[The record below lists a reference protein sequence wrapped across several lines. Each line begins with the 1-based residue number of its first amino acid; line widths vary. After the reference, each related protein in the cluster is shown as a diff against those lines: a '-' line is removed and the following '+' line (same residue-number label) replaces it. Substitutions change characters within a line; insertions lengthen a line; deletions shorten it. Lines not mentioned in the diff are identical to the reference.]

1 MYGLA
6 DRGDKNKANSV
17 FVLFSYKWAN
27 TTAIGNKTQT
37 NEKLKWWLKKQTANW
52 TRLMDQG
59 QLWYSK
65 HPLIRTCGLRTF
77 WQKFATL
84 IPQKYKNL
92 LSQAISGRFLHVARA
107 RFQLNYDKQFNQGEQ
122 LSTCKF
128 TYNKNILCQL
138 VPYFG
143 NQFCYG

>member
-37 NEKLKWWLKKQTANW
+37 NEKLKWWIRKQTANS

-65 HPLIRTCGLRTF
+65 HPRIRTCGLRTF
-77 WQKFATL
+77 RQKFATL
-84 IPQKYKNL
+84 ITKNIRTCIAKQYQAGSKMLPL
-92 LSQAISGRFLHVARA
+92 LGFSEIMINNLTKEIYCSSAIDFPVC
-107 RFQLNYDKQFNQGEQ
+107 NYD
-122 LSTCKF
+122 
-128 TYNKNILCQL
+128 NIL
-138 VPYFG
+138 F
-143 NQFCYG
+143 

>member
-107 RFQLNYDKQFNQGEQ
+107 RFQLNYDKQFNQGE
-122 LSTCKF
+122 
-128 TYNKNILCQL
+128 
-138 VPYFG
+138 
-143 NQFCYG
+143 